1 RHTRLQGDWSSDVC
15 SSDLISRVV
24 SAAQQSAFDLLL
36 LTETD
41 GTVVYQHADSAADV
55 SHVDLLEESA
65 NSVSSKDKET
75 PSLSTKW
82 KSLRSTSGLTEVIV
96 GGATYRLYTQ

>member
-1 RHTRLQGDWSSDVC
+1 MKERISFISVTSRRPNRTQVRYDARMDV
-15 SSDLISRVV
+15 SKLISRVV

-65 NSVSSKDKET
+65 NSVSSKDKQT

-82 KSLRSTSGLTEVIV
+82 KSLRSPSGL
-96 GGATYRLYTQ
+96 